1 MTVYIN
7 DNLMTDLPNSC
18 VYMTYL
24 EGRCSSITM
33 VFDDSEGVITALEL
47 EKGDTVQALEGN
59 IDTGEMY
66 ISGID
71 YNGSQAA
78 IRALSLPL
86 SAFKTKTQS
95 WENVSMM
102 ALIDDALE
110 DTELEIEY
118 MDRPSFTYKE
128 AAMIEEEPLKFLSG
142 KLALEGFGIRI
153 ENGTAYI
160 FDERKLEKGEY
171 ELQLT
176 KEDFSE
182 EPKYSTD
189 DATLISEV
197 QNTYTSSDGREIKT
211 TEKSGLEGK
220 ILRLNMAVD
229 SVGESIRFSKG
240 TMRIANR
247 NEYLAEGS
255 MENLDHK
262 VGEVLYLADA
272 PKGHTGENLI
282 YMIKNDLANNKQT
295 LYMRRPIEGDY

>member
-33 VFDDSEGVITALEL
+33 VFDDSEGAITALEL

-102 ALIDDALE
+102 ALINDALE
-110 DTELEIEY
+110 GTDTL
-118 MDRPSFTYKE
+118 
-128 AAMIEEEPLKFLSG
+128 
-142 KLALEGFGIRI
+142 
-153 ENGTAYI
+153 
-160 FDERKLEKGEY
+160 
-171 ELQLT
+171 
-176 KEDFSE
+176 
-182 EPKYSTD
+182 
-189 DATLISEV
+189 
-197 QNTYTSSDGREIKT
+197 
-211 TEKSGLEGK
+211 
-220 ILRLNMAVD
+220 
-229 SVGESIRFSKG
+229 ESI
-240 TMRIANR
+240 
-247 NEYLAEGS
+247 
-255 MENLDHK
+255 
-262 VGEVLYLADA
+262 
-272 PKGHTGENLI
+272 
-282 YMIKNDLANNKQT
+282 
-295 LYMRRPIEGDY
+295 